1 MLRSFMFYTQFRS
14 NILSLSYN
22 KYVRPRFSTN
32 HVRKKERI
40 DSIYE

>member
-14 NILSLSYN
+14 NILSSSYN

-32 HVRKKERI
+32 KREKKKHI
-40 DSIYE
+40 NSIYE